1 MLDTKQK
8 GILTELQCI
17 TASNELGYHISIP
30 YGENSRYDFIAD
42 VNGRL
47 LRIQVKSASPVKGSE
62 NLAFCFSCRSTR
74 VNSQGNL
81 SRKYS
86 KNEIDFFCTF
96 YRGKCYLVPVEECS
110 TEKTLRFEKPKTNA
124 NVNLAED
131 YELEK
136 QLIKIMEE

>member
-17 TASNELGYHISIP
+17 TAFNELGYHISIP

-42 VNGRL
+42 VNERL
-47 LRIQVKSASPVKGSE
+47 LRIQVKSASPVKGNE
-62 NLAFCFSCRSTR
+62 DLAFCFSCRSTR

-124 NVNLAED
+124 KVNLAED